1 MIHHHF
7 QNKSDLAN
15 LKSDVDRL
23 DIDKLYNV
31 STNLSDLKGKV
42 DELDVDKL
50 VPASLDLSKQSD
62 VVKRMLLKT
71 NVYNVKIRNIEDKIT
86 GITKLATNAFLNA
99 KTNEFEGEIPS
110 IANLAATATLT
121 TVENKIPNVNDLF
134 KKADCD
140 AKISDIEHK
149 YFTTSVKISSRV
161 IPLMQRQIK
170 KS

>member
-86 GITKLATNAFLNA
+86 GIT
-99 KTNEFEGEIPS
+99 
-110 IANLAATATLT
+110 
-121 TVENKIPNVNDLF
+121 
-134 KKADCD
+134 
-140 AKISDIEHK
+140 
-149 YFTTSVKISSRV
+149 
-161 IPLMQRQIK
+161 
-170 KS
+170 

>member
-1 MIHHHF
+1 M
-7 QNKSDLAN
+7 
-15 LKSDVDRL
+15 
-23 DIDKLYNV
+23 
-31 STNLSDLKGKV
+31 KGKV

-50 VPASLDLSKQSD
+50 VPVPVDLSKQSD
-62 VVKRMLLKT
+62 VE
-71 NVYNVKIRNIEDKIT
+71 IRSIGEKIT
-86 GITKLATNAFLNA
+86 GITKLATNAFVNA

>member
-50 VPASLDLSKQSD
+50 VPAFLDLSKQSD

-86 GITKLATNAFLNA
+86 GITKLATN
-99 KTNEFEGEIPS
+99 
-110 IANLAATATLT
+110 T

-140 AKISDIEHK
+140 AKISDTEHK
-149 YFTTSVKISSRV
+149 YFTISD
-161 IPLMQRQIK
+161 
-170 KS
+170 

>member
-50 VPASLDLSKQSD
+50 VPAFLDLSKQSD

-99 KTNEFEGEIPS
+99 KTNEFEGKVPS

-140 AKISDIEHK
+140 AKISDTEHK
-149 YFTTSVKISSRV
+149 YFTISD
-161 IPLMQRQIK
+161 
-170 KS
+170 

>member
-1 MIHHHF
+1 M
-7 QNKSDLAN
+7 
-15 LKSDVDRL
+15 
-23 DIDKLYNV
+23 
-31 STNLSDLKGKV
+31 KGKV